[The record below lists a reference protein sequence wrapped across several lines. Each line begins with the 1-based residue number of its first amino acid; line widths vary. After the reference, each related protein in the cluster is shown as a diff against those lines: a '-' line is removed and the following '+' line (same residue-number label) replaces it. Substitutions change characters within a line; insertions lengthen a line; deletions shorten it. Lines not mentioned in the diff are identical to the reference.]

1 MISNWA
7 GYGVLVAVGSSYGVG
22 DRVFDRNSLPGALH
36 ADGDRHNILRG
47 RAEPGR
53 GSAPLGAPKGSMH
66 LYVVSEAHR
75 LGVSQPQRSRALTAS
90 RSPGRG
96 TVLPNLNNA
105 YSTNATKNP
114 AEIAIQPPQPHEIN
128 LASTLK
134 NTGDR
139 SLRG

>member
-1 MISNWA
+1 
-7 GYGVLVAVGSSYGVG
+7 VGSSYGIV
-22 DRVFDRNSLPGALH
+22 DRVFDRNSSLLGLFMPMEVGIISYEDVLSQVGDPLLSAL
-36 ADGDRHNILRG
+36 LRG
-47 RAEPGR
+47 SVHRHVASEPHR
-53 GSAPLGAPKGSMH
+53 FGA
-66 LYVVSEAHR
+66 
-75 LGVSQPQRSRALTAS
+75 SQPQRSRALTAS

-134 NTGDR
+134 NIGGR